1 MTPKKRSKLATI
13 LLAPALAI
21 VFAVGWALYY
31 IGQSSN
37 RKTQKPIKPAQ
48 PKPETV
54 HLMAIPQEEQTI
66 TN

>member
-1 MTPKKRSKLATI
+1 MTPKKRSKIATL

-31 IGQSSN
+31 IGQSQN
-37 RKTQKPIKPAQ
+37 RKTQRPVKPAQ
-48 PKPETV
+48 PKPDPIQ
-54 HLMAIPQEEQTI
+54 LMAIPQEEVTI